1 MMRVKS
7 LLLVVAG
14 LTTLSACTHGKH
26 EQSFQTSEAQDATH
40 IRCGSTPPLQDRTK
54 LTQNLL
60 KNGVITA
67 DMTPEE
73 ADAKVAEY
81 IRTRQK
87 AFELCGKG
95 NDKK

>member
-1 MMRVKS
+1 MRVKS
-7 LLLVVAG
+7 LFLVVTG
-14 LTTLSACTHGKH
+14 LITLFACSHDAH
-26 EQSFQTSEAQDATH
+26 EQSIQASYPQDATH
-40 IRCGSTPPLQDRTK
+40 IRCGSTPPLMDRTK
-54 LTQNLL
+54 LKQNLL

-67 DMTPEE
+67 EMTPEE